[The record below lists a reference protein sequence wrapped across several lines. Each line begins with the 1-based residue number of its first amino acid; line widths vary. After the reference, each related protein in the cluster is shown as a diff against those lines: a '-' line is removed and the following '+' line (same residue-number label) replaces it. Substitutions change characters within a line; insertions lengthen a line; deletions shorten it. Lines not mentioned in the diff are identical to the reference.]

1 MATGWSASFD
11 DLPEMDND
19 VQRMYMLLVL
29 LDAKVDGSA
38 LGEAVTDS
46 LLLENSVLVFDPM
59 FGVSERDARRVLNGI
74 TLN

>member
-1 MATGWSASFD
+1 MGWSASFD
-11 DLPEMDND
+11 ELPEMDND

-38 LGEAVTDS
+38 LGEAITED
-46 LLLENSVLVFDPM
+46 LLLQNSVLVFDPM
-59 FGVSERDARRVLNGI
+59 FGVSERDAYRVLNGI